1 MTITL
6 QAVNELIASLE
17 SAGELS
23 IREQKFLKLAKEF
36 RICSALVIWLVFF
49 VDAMR
54 CLISFNEAPNVAHLS
69 YALSIF
75 SKASLAESPL
85 LFAAAN
91 ISENSVIA
99 ASNASVSGKSFVVR
113 IVSNKSACLPSK

>member
-1 MTITL
+1 MRNDTTNFEEYSWKLLEAPSDLVNLAAETIC
-6 QAVNELIASLE
+6 I
-17 SAGELS
+17 
-23 IREQKFLKLAKEF
+23 
-36 RICSALVIWLVFF
+36 ALVIWLVFF

-113 IVSNKSACLPSK
+113 MVSNKSACLPSK